1 VFDFYE
7 NNFKVYNFKALVVA
21 PFYMRKT
28 FLDLIQKEIQT
39 AKSKK
44 PAAITLKMNS
54 LVDKEMIEKLY
65 EASKAGVQ
73 ITLIIRG
80 TCSLVTD
87 FVGWSDNIKA
97 YSIVDK
103 YLEHTRVFIFYNG
116 GDEKIFISSA
126 DWMSRNLDSR
136 SEVAVPIFDE
146 EIRSQIKE
154 IIRIQLSGNTK
165 VRILDKKQENIYKK
179 PKPGE
184 KKVRVQDEVYAFL
197 KTDKEKYLNL
207 NKTKKI
213 IYN

>member
-1 VFDFYE
+1 
-7 NNFKVYNFKALVVA
+7 
-21 PFYMRKT
+21 M
-28 FLDLIQKEIQT
+28 
-39 AKSKK
+39 
-44 PAAITLKMNS
+44 
-54 LVDKEMIEKLY
+54 
-65 EASKAGVQ
+65 
-73 ITLIIRG
+73 
-80 TCSLVTD
+80 VTD